1 MTTVTFVG
9 GGNMARALASGLC
22 KDPAMALRAGDP
34 DAAQRDALAELGVT
48 TCTDNNEAVAGA
60 DAIVL
65 AVKPQIL
72 LPVIR
77 QLTAVREHQLVISI
91 AAGVPVAAIAQGF
104 AAASPG
110 ASTPPIVR
118 AMPNTPAL
126 LRQGITGLYASTAVS
141 TGQRELASSVLAAV
155 GKVHWVH
162 EEPLL
167 DAVTAVSGSGP
178 AYFFYLMEAMIE
190 AGVALGLDEALAHDL
205 ATETALGAARMA
217 REAGEAPGTLR
228 RNVTSPGGTTEAA
241 INTMDQG
248 KVAQVMH
255 QALASAASRAQ
266 EMAKEFS

>member
-9 GGNMARALASGLC
+9 GGNMARALASGLRE
-22 KDPAMALRAGDP
+22 DPAMTLRAGDP
-34 DAAQRDALAELGVT
+34 DAAQREALTALGVT
-48 TCTDNNEAVAGA
+48 TCTSNDEAVAGA

-77 QLTAVREHQLVISI
+77 DLAAVRPQQLVISI
-91 AAGVPVAAIAQGF
+91 AAGVPVAAIRAGF
-104 AAASPG
+104 EGTGERAEA
-110 ASTPPIVR
+110 PPIVR

-126 LRQGITGLYASTAVS
+126 LRQGITGLYASRAVS
-141 TGQRELASSVLAAV
+141 PAQHDLAAAVLGAV
-155 GKVHWVH
+155 GKVHWVQ
-162 EEPLL
+162 EESLL

-178 AYFFYLMEAMIE
+178 AYFFYLLEAMISTGIE
-190 AGVALGLDEALAHDL
+190 LGLEPALAHDL

-217 REAGEAPGTLR
+217 REAGEDPGTLR

-255 QALASAASRAQ
+255 QALASAAARAQ